1 VDRTDLAELLAHRLD
16 GYQAHTVVILGEGQE
31 NVAYE
36 VNSEIVVRIS
46 KQADPAAVVDRE
58 ARLLEIVGRVS
69 TLPIPR
75 PLFAADGVLAYRKL
89 IGTPLLDLP
98 TDRRRRHAVRIGGVL
113 GGFLAEIQSIAVD
126 LVTDLVPADNDPLAE
141 WMADARQSFAEAEHH
156 LPARHRSQVETFLNT
171 DPAAEPL
178 PELVFSHN
186 DLGIEHVLV
195 DAAGAAV
202 TGIIDFSDAALVDP
216 AYDFALILRDLG
228 PGAFDAAAQT
238 AQKTGDRD
246 FQARALL
253 YARCSVLE
261 DLQYGLAT
269 DHPAYVDKSLVS
281 LDWLFA
287 G

>member
-1 VDRTDLAELLAHRLD
+1 M
-16 GYQAHTVVILGEGQE
+16 
-31 NVAYE
+31 
-36 VNSEIVVRIS
+36 
-46 KQADPAAVVDRE
+46 P
-58 ARLLEIVGRVS
+58 
-69 TLPIPR
+69 
-75 PLFAADGVLAYRKL
+75 
-89 IGTPLLDLP
+89 
-98 TDRRRRHAVRIGGVL
+98 
-113 GGFLAEIQSIAVD
+113 
-126 LVTDLVPADNDPLAE
+126 
-141 WMADARQSFAEAEHH
+141 
-156 LPARHRSQVETFLNT
+156 PART
-171 DPAAEPL
+171 
-178 PELVFSHN
+178 
-186 DLGIEHVLV
+186 
-195 DAAGAAV
+195 V

>member
-16 GYQAHTVVILGEGQE
+16 GYQAQTVVILGEGQE

-46 KQADPAAVVDRE
+46 KQADPAAVVDGE

-141 WMADARQSFAEAEHH
+141 WMADARQSFAEAGHH
-156 LPARHRSQVETFLNT
+156 LPARHRPQVETFLNT

-195 DAAGAAV
+195 DPAGGTV

-216 AYDFALILRDLG
+216 AYDFGLILRDLG
-228 PGAFDAAAQT
+228 PEAFDAAVQAAQQGGPNFRT
-238 AQKTGDRD
+238 
-246 FQARALL
+246 RALL

>member
-1 VDRTDLAELLAHRLD
+1 MDRADLAALLADRLD
-16 GYQAHTVVILGEGQE
+16 GYQARTVVVLGEGQE

-46 KQADPAAVVDRE
+46 KQVDPAAVVDRE
-58 ARLLEIVGRVS
+58 SGLLDIVGRVS

-98 TDRRRRHAVRIGGVL
+98 TDRRQQHAVRTGAVL
-113 GGFLAEIQSIAVD
+113 GQFLAEIQSIAVD
-126 LVTDLVPADNDPLAE
+126 LVTDLVPADDDPLAL
-141 WMADARQSFAEAEHH
+141 WMSDARQSFADVEDH
-156 LPARHRSQVETFLNT
+156 LPARHRPQVETFLNT

-195 DAAGAAV
+195 DAAGGTV

-216 AYDFALILRDLG
+216 AYDFGLILRDLG
-228 PGAFDAAAQT
+228 PEAFDAAVQAAQNG
-238 AQKTGDRD
+238 ADPSFR
-246 FQARALL
+246 ARALL